1 MKHSTVPLTLVLLLT
16 GSDPTQAASFDC
28 SKASTSIEKTLCA
41 DAALSDLD
49 ELLLQ
54 HYKKA
59 QVHAATPDALKDQQ
73 KAWLKTVRDA
83 CTDAKCLK
91 RAYKAR
97 IGELTDVLVN
107 AAPAAAPGAFSGT
120 YARYS
125 EGKVDTHSS
134 DITLEQLPN
143 GKVKVSGTALWMGPL
158 SPNIGELDGT
168 FTRSGNQIFYT
179 AGDYCKCTLTLIADG
194 LKVTDDNGG
203 CGGMNVTFN
212 GEYRKQKGGK

>member
-1 MKHSTVPLTLVLLLT
+1 MKRFSVLPTLALLLAT
-16 GSDPTQAASFDC
+16 TDPAQAASFDC
-28 SKASTSIEKTLCA
+28 AKASTSIEKTLCG

-59 QVHAATPDALKDQQ
+59 QLYAPSPDALKDQQ
-73 KAWLKTVRDA
+73 KTWLKTVRDA
-83 CTDAKCLK
+83 CPDATCLK
-91 RAYKAR
+91 KAYRAR

-107 AAPAAAPGAFSGT
+107 AAPAAPATAISGT
-120 YARYS
+120 YARYF

-143 GKVKVSGTALWMGPL
+143 GKVKVTGTALWMGPL

-168 FTRSGNQIFYT
+168 FALSGNQIFYR
-179 AGDYCKCTLTLIADG
+179 AGDYCKCTLTLIPGG
-194 LKVTDDNGG
+194 LKVTEDNGG